1 MGLVEEVL
9 AMKKF
14 VIFFALLLLFTV
26 ILVGFQE
33 FLRNVALALTIALF
47 IRLADEVMD

>member
-1 MGLVEEVL
+1 
-9 AMKKF
+9 MKKF
-14 VIFFALLLLFTV
+14 FVFFILLLLFT
-26 ILVGFQE
+26 IFLVGFQE